1 MKTIRTVFAKEVI
14 DNFRDRR
21 TLVTALLMGPLFGP
35 ILFAFVINLSVKQ
48 SLSNE
53 NEALDLPVIGREN
66 APNLVAYL
74 QSNNINIKEGPGT
87 REAAIE
93 AVTNGELDV
102 VVVIPESFGEDLS
115 ELIPATVEIIT
126 DQANTQA
133 ERDTRRARR
142 ALQRYNQELAAM
154 RLSIRG
160 VSPQLMRPLNI
171 DEVDV
176 STPSGRSAMLLG
188 MLSYF
193 FIFALLTGGMNL
205 AIDATAG
212 ERERGSLEPLLCL
225 PVKRDHL
232 IFGKIFAACLFMALS
247 LSLSLTCFYFTLKF
261 MPLEE
266 LGMTPNFGPL
276 VGVIAFLL
284 LVPFALVGAALM
296 TMVASF
302 TKSFKEAQTWVGVVL
317 LAPTLPIL
325 IVSILMVR
333 PSTALMFV
341 PSLSQHLLLVGLIK
355 NEPLN
360 ALHVVVSVGG
370 TLLIG
375 AILTWIC
382 ARLYRREGL
391 LG

>member
-1 MKTIRTVFAKEVI
+1 MNTIRTVFFKEI
-14 DNFRDRR
+14 TDNFRDRR
-21 TLVTALLMGPLFGP
+21 TLLTALLMGPLFGP

-53 NEALDLPVIGREN
+53 NEALDVPVIGQEN
-66 APNLVAYL
+66 APNLIAYL
-74 QSNNINIKEGPGT
+74 QSNNINIVAGPAT

-93 AVTNGELDV
+93 AVTTGVHDV
-102 VVVIPESFGEDLS
+102 VIVIPESFGADLA
-115 ELIPATVEIIT
+115 ELVPATVEVIT
-126 DQANTQA
+126 DQANTTA

-142 ALQRYNQELAAM
+142 ALQAYNQELAAM
-154 RLSIRG
+154 RLMIRG

-232 IFGKIFAACLFMALS
+232 IFGKIMAACLFMAIS
-247 LSLSLTCFYFTLKF
+247 LSISLTCFYFTLKF
-261 MPLEE
+261 MPLQE
-266 LGMTPNFGPL
+266 LGMTPNFTPL
-276 VGVIAFLL
+276 VVVIAFLF

-302 TKSFKEAQTWVGVVL
+302 TKSFKEAQTWVSVVL
-317 LAPTLPIL
+317 LAPTMPIL

-333 PSTALMFV
+333 PSTALMFI
-341 PSLSQHLLLVGLIK
+341 PSLSQHLLLVDLIK
-355 NEPLN
+355 NEPIN
-360 ALHVVVSVGG
+360 MLHVVVSVSG

-375 AILTWIC
+375 AALTLFC